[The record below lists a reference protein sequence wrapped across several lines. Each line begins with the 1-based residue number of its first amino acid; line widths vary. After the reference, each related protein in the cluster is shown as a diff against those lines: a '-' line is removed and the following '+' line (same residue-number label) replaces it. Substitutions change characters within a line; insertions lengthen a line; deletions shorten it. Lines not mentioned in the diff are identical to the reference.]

1 MKKSCENNSADR
13 ISGLKRIR
21 SQKKAVSP
29 WISWV
34 LLVAFAVM
42 LSAFM
47 YNFMVSYTKSSTT
60 DMKKVVY
67 NTDECRLVS
76 INIEDACRSSQVLNI
91 TLQNRNYIRI
101 DSIDFRLYNDRVPIH
116 TNLTN
121 ISMNPNR
128 KKVVS
133 LDTGTSTET
142 TRIEVIPH
150 ITKENMDIICAEK
163 KASKEVTVC

>member
-1 MKKSCENNSADR
+1 MAR
-13 ISGLKRIR
+13 RLKRIFCLK
-21 SQKKAVSP
+21 QAVSP

-34 LLVAFAVM
+34 LLVAFAVV

-47 YNFMVSYTKSSTT
+47 YDFMVSYTESSTD

-76 INIEDACRSSQVLNI
+76 VNIEDACRSSQVLNI

-101 DSIDFRLYNDRVPIH
+101 DSLDFRFYKDRVPLH
-116 TNLTN
+116 TNITE

-128 KKVVS
+128 RKMVS
-133 LDTGTSTET
+133 IDTGTSVGI
-142 TRIEVIPH
+142 TRVEVIPH
-150 ITKENMDIICAEK
+150 VTKENMDIICAEK
-163 KASKEVTVC
+163 KASREVGAC